1 MHLIFMHTIHGIHM
15 LHMFTHITLFML
27 MCTLV
32 HIVNIR
38 ATLQDF
44 VMIEYIMK
52 ILQIDLL
59 GLGKE
64 VTPMGLKEYGYQ
76 RPLLFYLM

>member
-1 MHLIFMHTIHGIHM
+1 
-15 LHMFTHITLFML
+15 ML

-32 HIVNIR
+32 HIVDVR
-38 ATLQDF
+38 ATLQSF

-52 ILQIDLL
+52 ILQIDLF

-64 VTPMGLKEYGYQ
+64 LIPMDPKEYGYQ
-76 RPLLFYLM
+76 RPLIFYLM